1 MTYPERLVPARLR
14 GSFELVLGLLMIPL
28 SLAPIV
34 LYLTK
39 TPEGYLMYL
48 RGRYALAAPA
58 TARLDPADRADAQ
71 AAFSR
76 LPVDGVPV
84 LVYHG
89 IGRTWGDTRDS
100 RFVVSRAHFA
110 EQMRAL
116 QDAGFQAVDSADLLR
131 FIRTGDRSLLPRRP
145 VLITFDD
152 GRTDAMLQATPILEA
167 THLRATMFVTGKDAG
182 SGSIYY
188 ASWGQLSR
196 YAAGGVWELQN
207 HTYDLHQVIDDVKG
221 LQPLSQL
228 VRLQPGETLQHYRA
242 RIGADLDHDARAIV
256 SHGGAQ
262 PIAFS
267 YPFGDWG
274 QHARAAGVAAA
285 LQDVLRSR
293 VRIAFDQDHQSG
305 WRFSMPGD
313 DPMHVHR
320 LQMRDWT
327 ASEFLARLHAA
338 AKLSQTTYRE
348 RGLDVQVDRR
358 TLVAAAVA
366 APCAPASDVPVASAS
381 TTAKVVALSF
391 NGGLSPYTPQ
401 LLDVL
406 KRDDAHGTFFVL
418 GRTVPARSRVL
429 ARMLAEGDEI
439 GNATWSGSHAASLT
453 EDALADGAEAHERRG
468 AGRRAVPALPDP
480 AAVQRGHSA
489 ARPGRAQ
496 PRPDDGA
503 LVGRSARPVAERP
516 GGDRAPCAARGRAGS
531 DRAVARRRQRALG
544 DRPGAAADPRRAP
557 PPGLSR
563 RHRVP
568 APDAR
573 LGPGPGGH
581 PVRRA
586 LIVSTSVLAVAGA
599 SIAAPRGAAAGTTQ
613 ACTSGPTVLRFV
625 RTPHRPSGVVTW
637 RAPRRL
643 PARAGGYR
651 VFRNGRVVGQTRLAQ
666 RRMRVTFR
674 PGRLLRFE
682 VRIALRTGRLT
693 SCKARLTLK
702 PPWQAPGAPG
712 DLVAQAGNDTIALS
726 WQPAARGDGELNG
739 YRLFVDGRV
748 LRQVATTTALVTL
761 SPLHAHTVAVAA
773 VDTQGTLS
781 PLSNTVSVTPGHA
794 PPTTPGPLAAAA
806 AGPSSIRVSWPAS
819 TAYGGARVS
828 YRVLRNGRVV
838 GQTTGTAYVVGNLAP
853 GTGYSFTAVAVD
865 SLGYSSPESGAVTA
879 TTDAPTKSTGSVHA
893 FLLASTGASFR
904 DLQAHYQQIGTI
916 YPTYYDCLGNGT
928 FVGHDDPLVTAWSR
942 LRGIRVEARFNCQST
957 ATLHALLADPARP
970 RRGDRPDGR
979 PGERLRL
986 GRDQHRLRGRS
997 RRRPRGVHA
1006 VHHRGR
1012 RRPPRRRQDPVGRR
1026 LGEDEGRA
1034 EPPALDLLR
1043 LRRALRPGRHAVRHV
1058 LGDPLAHVGPGGDRR
1073 LGRGPRRSRRYV
1085 AARPNRAKYVL
1096 GFGMYGFDWPAG
1108 GGGIHPGTPLEWDDI
1123 QSLLARTGGQVVY
1136 DATQHAP
1143 HFTYTDGYGVP
1154 HDVWFTNAQSLGE
1167 RIALVHSTGVG
1178 IGLWRLGDEDQS
1190 LWADPLLAPG
1200 AAW

>member
-188 ASWGQLSR
+188 ASWGQLGR

-207 HTYDLHQVIDDVKG
+207 YTYDLHQVIDDVKG

-285 LQDVLRSR
+285 LQGVLRSR

-327 ASEFLARLHAA
+327 ASEFLARLRAA

-439 GNATWSGSHAASLT
+439 GNATWSGSHAAALT
-453 EDALADGAEAHERRG
+453 EDALATELKRTNAEVQAVVPFRPCLTRPPYNEGTARLARVARSLDLTTALWSVDPHDQSLSDPAVIARRVLRDVEPGAIVLLHDGG
-468 AGRRAVPALPDP
+468 SGRWATVQALPRILD
-480 AAVQRGHSA
+480 
-489 ARPGRAQ
+489 
-496 PRPDDGA
+496 A
-503 LVGRSARPVAERP
+503 LH
-516 GGDRAPCAARGRAGS
+516 
-531 DRAVARRRQRALG
+531 RR
-544 DRPGAAADPRRAP
+544 
-557 PPGLSR
+557 
-563 RHRVP
+563 
-568 APDAR
+568 
-573 LGPGPGGH
+573 
-581 PVRRA
+581 
-586 LIVSTSVLAVAGA
+586 
-599 SIAAPRGAAAGTTQ
+599 
-613 ACTSGPTVLRFV
+613 
-625 RTPHRPSGVVTW
+625 
-637 RAPRRL
+637 
-643 PARAGGYR
+643 GYR
-651 VFRNGRVVGQTRLAQ
+651 V
-666 RRMRVTFR
+666 VTVSQ
-674 PGRLLRFE
+674 LL
-682 VRIALRTGRLT
+682 THDWG
-693 SCKARLTLK
+693 
-702 PPWQAPGAPG
+702 P
-712 DLVAQAGNDTIALS
+712 AQA
-726 WQPAARGDGELNG
+726 
-739 YRLFVDGRV
+739 
-748 LRQVATTTALVTL
+748 VA
-761 SPLHAHTVAVAA
+761 P
-773 VDTQGTLS
+773 
-781 PLSNTVSVTPGHA
+781 
-794 PPTTPGPLAAAA
+794 
-806 AGPSSIRVSWPAS
+806 
-819 TAYGGARVS
+819 
-828 YRVLRNGRVV
+828 
-838 GQTTGTAYVVGNLAP
+838 
-853 GTGYSFTAVAVD
+853 
-865 SLGYSSPESGAVTA
+865 
-879 TTDAPTKSTGSVHA
+879 
-893 FLLASTGASFR
+893 
-904 DLQAHYQQIGTI
+904 
-916 YPTYYDCLGNGT
+916 
-928 FVGHDDPLVTAWSR
+928 
-942 LRGIRVEARFNCQST
+942 
-957 ATLHALLADPARP
+957 
-970 RRGDRPDGR
+970 
-979 PGERLRL
+979 
-986 GRDQHRLRGRS
+986 
-997 RRRPRGVHA
+997 
-1006 VHHRGR
+1006 
-1012 RRPPRRRQDPVGRR
+1012 
-1026 LGEDEGRA
+1026 
-1034 EPPALDLLR
+1034 
-1043 LRRALRPGRHAVRHV
+1043 
-1058 LGDPLAHVGPGGDRR
+1058 
-1073 LGRGPRRSRRYV
+1073 
-1085 AARPNRAKYVL
+1085 
-1096 GFGMYGFDWPAG
+1096 
-1108 GGGIHPGTPLEWDDI
+1108 
-1123 QSLLARTGGQVVY
+1123 
-1136 DATQHAP
+1136 
-1143 HFTYTDGYGVP
+1143 
-1154 HDVWFTNAQSLGE
+1154 
-1167 RIALVHSTGVG
+1167 
-1178 IGLWRLGDEDQS
+1178 
-1190 LWADPLLAPG
+1190 
-1200 AAW
+1200 